1 MTVQSVT
8 KRLLARAVYRTHHS
22 NERGFAMSLFG
33 LLGGALNGV
42 VGIVGGLLT
51 GLGGLLF

>member
-1 MTVQSVT
+1 
-8 KRLLARAVYRTHHS
+8 
-22 NERGFAMSLFG
+22 MSLFD